1 MPAVPPHP
9 SVPPEADAPPG
20 AAAGAGAGI
29 DLVRVPEAAAG
40 PLGAESVEPAGSQL
54 PPRSARR
61 YPRTTWF
68 VVMLVFVVGPLV
80 LAELGDWSG
89 RGRGFVAELGSS
101 LGIVALGILALEL
114 VLTAR
119 LRILASLGADTA
131 VRLHR
136 RLANVLLSLVTAH
149 VLIAVAAQPSR
160 IGLFQVFGQP
170 WRAQA
175 AIGSVVALLLIG
187 VTSTWRRRLRLTY
200 SRWRLLHLLL
210 AVLAMVLAAVHTIG
224 WDRYLMTGVGVGA
237 LAGLTVS
244 ALLASG
250 TLRIRRPMALRR
262 LPYVI
267 DEVVAER
274 GSTTTLVLRAEG
286 HSGQLFSPGQFA
298 WLKLDDTRF
307 GLAEHPFS
315 YSSSAESPDRPS
327 FTVRAYEGF
336 SAAAAALLPGT
347 RVLIDGPHGAF
358 RFARRGSGIALFAT
372 GIGITP
378 SMSILRTAADRRD
391 GRRFLLFYG
400 SREEEG
406 ITFREELD
414 RLAGLIDL
422 TVVHTLSTVPPDS
435 VWTGERGRI
444 TADLLERHLPQDLR
458 DWQFFVCG
466 SGPAVDAVID
476 ATTAVGI
483 PHEHV
488 HAERFVAV

>member
-1 MPAVPPHP
+1 MVDAGHGCQFRLRACQVLPSAAMQARGGNSDLVVAPAPQA
-9 SVPPEADAPPG
+9 ADAVD
-20 AAAGAGAGI
+20 AA
-29 DLVRVPEAAAG
+29 
-40 PLGAESVEPAGSQL
+40 EPVGSQL
-54 PPRSARR
+54 PRSARR

-68 VVMLVFVVGPLV
+68 GVMLVFVIGPLV
-80 LAELGDWSG
+80 LGELGGWTG
-89 RGRGFVAELGSS
+89 HGRGFVAELGSS

-119 LRILASLGADTA
+119 LRILASLGADVA

-149 VLIAVAAQPSR
+149 VVIAIAAEPGR
-160 IGLFQVFGQP
+160 IGLLQFFGQP

-175 AIGSVVALLLIG
+175 AISSVIALLLIG
-187 VTSTWRRRLRLTY
+187 ATSVWRRSLRLTY
-200 SRWRLLHLLL
+200 SRWRLLHLIL
-210 AVLAMVLAAVHTIG
+210 AVVAMVLAVVHTIG
-224 WDRYLMTGVGVGA
+224 WHRYLMTGVGIGA
-237 LAGLTVS
+237 LVGLTAS

-250 TLRIRRPMALRR
+250 TLRVRRPMALRR

-274 GSTTTLVLRAEG
+274 GATTTLVLRADG
-286 HSGQLFSPGQFA
+286 HAGQLFSPGQFA
-298 WLKLDDTRF
+298 WLKLDDARF
-307 GLAEHPFS
+307 GFAEHPFS
-315 YSSSAESPDRPS
+315 YSSSAETPERPS
-327 FTVRAYEGF
+327 FTVRAYGGF
-336 SAAAAALLPGT
+336 SAAAAALRPGT
-347 RVLIDGPHGAF
+347 RVLVDGPHGAF
-358 RFARRGSGIALFAT
+358 RFSRRGAGIALFAA

-378 SMSILRTAADRRD
+378 SISILRTAADRSD

-414 RLAGLIDL
+414 RIAGLIDL
-422 TVVHTLSTVPPDS
+422 TVIHTLSNVDEAS
-435 VWTGERGRI
+435 AWAGERGRI
-444 TADLLERHLPQDLR
+444 TAALLERHLPQDLR
-458 DWQFFVCG
+458 GWQFFACG